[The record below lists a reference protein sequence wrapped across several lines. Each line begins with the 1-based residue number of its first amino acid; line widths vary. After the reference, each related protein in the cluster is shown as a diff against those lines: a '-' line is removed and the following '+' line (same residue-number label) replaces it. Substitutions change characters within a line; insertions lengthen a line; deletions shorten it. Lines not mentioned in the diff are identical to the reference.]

1 MVMTLAV
8 LILLCSIFGIVYVT
22 TQIKENKMAKMIAMI
37 VCILLAFV
45 SAVFIILTLY
55 FAWAVRMN

>member
-1 MVMTLAV
+1 MVMTLAA

-37 VCILLAFV
+37 VCILLAFA

-55 FAWAVRMN
+55 FA

>member
-1 MVMTLAV
+1 MVMTLAA

>member
-1 MVMTLAV
+1 MVMTLAA

-37 VCILLAFV
+37 VCILLAFA

-55 FAWAVRMN
+55 FAWAVRMT

>member
-1 MVMTLAV
+1 MVMTLAA

-37 VCILLAFV
+37 VCILLAFA
-45 SAVFIILTLY
+45 SASFIILTLY

>member
-1 MVMTLAV
+1 MVMTAAV
-8 LILLCSIFGIVYVT
+8 LILLCSIFGIVYAD
-22 TQIKENKMAKMIAMI
+22 TQIKDNKMTKMITMI

>member
-1 MVMTLAV
+1 MVMTLAA

-37 VCILLAFV
+37 VCILLAFA
-45 SAVFIILTLY
+45 SAAFIILTLY